1 MYLLPAIG
9 LSPGGSST
17 SHIYT
22 KQQYTKQHNN
32 TENTVRNIENNK
44 NTTEIQSEV
53 SLNEVKV
60 TWRTDVIYVK
70 CLCFKVYWS
79 EESYSEVL
87 GDKSILYSSGT
98 IWFGVCCLLLW
109 WF

>member
-17 SHIYT
+17 SHI
-22 KQQYTKQHNN
+22 YTKQHNN

-44 NTTEIQSEV
+44 NTTEIQIEV

-60 TWRTDVIYVK
+60 T
-70 CLCFKVYWS
+70 
-79 EESYSEVL
+79 
-87 GDKSILYSSGT
+87 
-98 IWFGVCCLLLW
+98 
-109 WF
+109 